1 MTSEKYWQER
11 FEAMAD
17 YYYKQGDKTLP
28 ELQKLFKNTNDE
40 MKKEMLLFYDKYGEN
55 IKAPSFVTLPDGT
68 QVIDGTKVARV
79 VPLKEALKYD
89 RLVGLSTKLNTIL
102 KDLASG
108 EKKYMTKTLS
118 TIAEDAYYNS
128 WYEMFYGYKIGFK
141 VDLITPEQIKEII
154 SHPVNGQNFITR
166 VGINN
171 QLLANQ
177 INQIITSGITQ
188 GLSITDMTKRLSDGV
203 GMGYKVAER
212 LIRTETTNTYSQST
226 LQMYNKS
233 GIVKEYRYLATLD
246 NRTSAICQDL
256 DGKVFKIDNA
266 ITGLNYPP
274 MHPNCRSTT
283 VSIFDDEVFER
294 RARDAN
300 GKTYTVPSNMTYH
313 EWKKQ
318 YGSL

>member
-1 MTSEKYWQER
+1 
-11 FEAMAD
+11 
-17 YYYKQGDKTLP
+17 
-28 ELQKLFKNTNDE
+28 
-40 MKKEMLLFYDKYGEN
+40 
-55 IKAPSFVTLPDGT
+55 
-68 QVIDGTKVARV
+68 
-79 VPLKEALKYD
+79 
-89 RLVGLSTKLNTIL
+89 
-102 KDLASG
+102 
-108 EKKYMTKTLS
+108 
-118 TIAEDAYYNS
+118 
-128 WYEMFYGYKIGFK
+128 
-141 VDLITPEQIKEII
+141 
-154 SHPVNGQNFITR
+154 
-166 VGINN
+166 
-171 QLLANQ
+171 
-177 INQIITSGITQ
+177 
-188 GLSITDMTKRLSDGV
+188 MTKRLSDGV

-246 NRTSAICQDL
+246 NRTSTICQDL